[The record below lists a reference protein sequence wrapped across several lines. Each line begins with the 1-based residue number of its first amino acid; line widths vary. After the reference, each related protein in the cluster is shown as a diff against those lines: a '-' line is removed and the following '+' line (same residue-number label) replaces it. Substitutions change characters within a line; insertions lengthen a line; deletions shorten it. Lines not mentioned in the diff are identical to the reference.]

1 MRTFIL
7 LKYENTR
14 SVGGRLKNV
23 LFVVGSSVR
32 IFIVAVLAAV
42 GGWVRAVLLSDVE
55 RGKEEDIDEVIR
67 TDKAMSTAYWAII
80 AVAGFGFVIRM
91 IQFAM

>member
-1 MRTFIL
+1 MDYL

-23 LFVVGSSVR
+23 LF
-32 IFIVAVLAAV
+32 V